1 MSQPPTE
8 AEIKRRD
15 AVMAEIVRCIEGG
28 IRISLPAFDP
38 ATPSQAIGAEDNPF
52 CGTYGE
58 YRYQF
63 EGEEDLLHLIVT
75 RLDGQTLSVE
85 EAQTV
90 ARFLMPHVPPGLI
103 WLRPG
108 ERSQHFWVGH
118 DELLR

>member
-1 MSQPPTE
+1 MSYMPSE
-8 AEIKRRD
+8 VEIERRD
-15 AVMAEIVRCIEGG
+15 AVMEAIIRHIQTNQRIE
-28 IRISLPAFDP
+28 LPPFDP
-38 ATPSQAIGAEDNPF
+38 KSENRTLGAEDNPF
-52 CGTYGE
+52 WGTYGP

-75 RLDGQTLSVE
+75 RSDQEKLTVE

-90 ARFLMPHVPPGLI
+90 AAFLMPKVPAGLI

-108 ERSQHFWVGH
+108 EYSQHFWVGH